1 MFSKENNNLYEN
13 TIQRDLSFLNIIW
26 ERDDLWDGFISS
38 FSQIPVRKDMATP
51 VPRKLGNC
59 ETHAFKIVTIEC
71 ILGPSTSVPLL
82 FIIRIHARIV
92 TNTEAIQKHSQ
103 DEYNTTMP

>member
-1 MFSKENNNLYEN
+1 MRWFCLKSLTNFS
-13 TIQRDLSFLNIIW
+13 TQRH
-26 ERDDLWDGFISS
+26 
-38 FSQIPVRKDMATP
+38 MATP
-51 VPRKLGNC
+51 VPRKLGNF

-71 ILGPSTSVPLL
+71 NLGPSTSVPLL

-92 TNTEAIQKHSQ
+92 INTEAIQKHSQ